1 MDASSKWGDLGNLVD
16 LGAIGKVEPKKD
28 SSVNSA
34 PATFSGLDGFSKN
47 QQSMSSVNRP
57 VVGLAAQV
65 PVNATLNR
73 GPAMGSMPMGNMGGM
88 QLGAMNQ
95 PAMMGAPYPGMMMTP
110 MGVPMGGMPMS
121 YPAGMGMG
129 GYPAGMMGAPG
140 GMPMGGMPMG
150 GINQPAM
157 NMGGQQQYPGMYPPQ
172 QQQQQYRPNAP
183 GGW

>member
-1 MDASSKWGDLGNLVD
+1 
-16 LGAIGKVEPKKD
+16 
-28 SSVNSA
+28 
-34 PATFSGLDGFSKN
+34 
-47 QQSMSSVNRP
+47 
-57 VVGLAAQV
+57 
-65 PVNATLNR
+65 
-73 GPAMGSMPMGNMGGM
+73 MGNMGGM
-88 QLGAMNQ
+88 QMSAMNQ
-95 PAMMGAPYPGMMMTP
+95 PTMMGGAHYPGMMMAP
-110 MGVPMGGMPMS
+110 MGAVPMGGMPMS

-129 GYPAGMMGAPG
+129 GYPAGMMGAPVG